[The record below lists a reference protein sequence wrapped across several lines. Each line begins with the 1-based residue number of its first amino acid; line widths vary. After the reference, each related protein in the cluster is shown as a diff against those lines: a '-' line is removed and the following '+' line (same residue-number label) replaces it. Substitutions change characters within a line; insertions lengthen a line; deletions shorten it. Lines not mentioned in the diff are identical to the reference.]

1 MNRTDKVDFATAFL
15 AAGLPRP
22 QRLVMT
28 ACMALA
34 DADGFLDVDVPLL
47 APMSGYRRMHIRATV
62 DSLILQGWLYAVGD
76 NKVKLTYGE
85 APSEGREPPPRD

>member
-1 MNRTDKVDFATAFL
+1 VNRTDKVDFAQAFL
-15 AAGLPRP
+15 AAALPRP

-34 DADGFLDVDVPLL
+34 DADGFLEVDVALL
-47 APMSGYRRMHIRATV
+47 APMSGYRRMHIRASV

-85 APSEGREPPPRD
+85 GPPPGD